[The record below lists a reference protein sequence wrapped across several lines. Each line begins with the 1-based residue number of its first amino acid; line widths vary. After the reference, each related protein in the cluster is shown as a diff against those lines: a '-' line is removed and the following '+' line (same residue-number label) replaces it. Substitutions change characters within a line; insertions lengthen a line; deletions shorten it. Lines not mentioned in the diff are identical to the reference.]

1 MLAPTYLLCSRI
13 IKKAFTHPLY
23 IDISCVCF
31 VCAKVL
37 PLAYFCFILLSQCA
51 LVILHMGRGEIRRT
65 TTRDTHHSHD
75 DEVCT
80 LSVMLKVSKFS
91 SPNYLSVQHVSSF
104 QQRC

>member
-1 MLAPTYLLCSRI
+1 MLAPTYLFCSRI

-51 LVILHMGRGEIRRT
+51 LVILHMGGVKFDVRRHE
-65 TTRDTHHSHD
+65 THHSHD